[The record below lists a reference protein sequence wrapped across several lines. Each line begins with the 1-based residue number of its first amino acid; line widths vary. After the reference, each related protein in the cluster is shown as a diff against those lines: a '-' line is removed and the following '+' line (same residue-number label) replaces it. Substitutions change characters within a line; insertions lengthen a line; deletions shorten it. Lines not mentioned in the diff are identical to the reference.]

1 MKAIQFSAPGGPET
15 IAEVDIPAPV
25 PARGQLAI
33 AVRFAGLNF
42 VDVLARRGAPGYASV
57 WPFVPGMEV
66 GGEVTALGEG
76 VTGFEVG
83 DTVVAFTVNGA
94 GLAESVVAEAG
105 LAARVPDGL
114 ALEAAT
120 TVPLTWATAV
130 GLARAAHVT
139 AADRILVTGASGGVG
154 DALAAAL
161 ALRQPRALI
170 GGTSAR
176 SAATLADAYR
186 PAIRDADFAANARKA
201 ANARQAT
208 DDEAPFDVIFESI
221 GGDVSAA
228 MPALLA
234 PGGRLVSYG
243 AAAGQPDPAAPTL
256 ADLRRNNWTTVGFS
270 IVNRARSDASAV
282 GDLIAGVFALTAEGL
297 AIPAP
302 RVIGWSEAI
311 DAHIAQ
317 AENRSPGKTVV
328 AVRG

>member
-1 MKAIQFSAPGGPET
+1 MKAIEFSAPGGPENV
-15 IAEVDIPAPV
+15 AEVDIPAPT
-25 PARGQLAI
+25 PAPGQLAI

-42 VDVLARRGAPGYASV
+42 VDVLARRGAPGYASA

-76 VTGFEVG
+76 VSGFAVG
-83 DTVVAFTVNGA
+83 DTVVAFTVDGG
-94 GLAESVVAEAG
+94 GLAETVVAEAG

-130 GLARAAHVT
+130 GLACAAHVA
-139 AADRILVTGASGGVG
+139 AADRVLVTGAGGGVG
-154 DALAAAL
+154 DALAAVL
-161 ALRQPRALI
+161 ALRHPTALV

-176 SAATLADAYR
+176 SAATLAAAYR
-186 PAIRDADFAANARKA
+186 PAIRDAEFAANARKA
-201 ANARQAT
+201 A
-208 DDEAPFDVIFESI
+208 DDSLFDVVLESI

-256 ADLRRNNWTTVGFS
+256 ADLRRNNWTTSGFS
-270 IVNRARSDASAV
+270 IINRARGDAAAV
-282 GDLIAGVFALTAEGL
+282 GDLIAAVFALTAEGL

-302 RVIGWSEAI
+302 RVIGWSEAAE
-311 DAHIAQ
+311 AHIAQ

>member
-1 MKAIQFSAPGGPET
+1 MKAIQFSAPGGPDT

-25 PARGQLAI
+25 PAPGQIAI

-42 VDVLARRGAPGYASV
+42 VDVLARRGAPGYAST

-83 DTVVAFTVNGA
+83 DTVVAFTVDGG
-94 GLAESVVAEAG
+94 GLAGTVVAEAG

-154 DALAAAL
+154 DALAAVL
-161 ALRQPRALI
+161 ALRKPRALI

-201 ANARQAT
+201 AA
-208 DDEAPFDVIFESI
+208 DSEASSGTSI
-221 GGDVSAA
+221 GSISPVT
-228 MPALLA
+228 ALRR
-234 PGGRLVSYG
+234 PPRLI
-243 AAAGQPDPAAPTL
+243 PAAVNTPASCCATVVPTTTSPW
-256 ADLRRNNWTTVGFS
+256 RRAGSTAPAVPEKKRASGLMWLS
-270 IVNRARSDASAV
+270 ISVATMAAFT
-282 GDLIAGVFALTAEGL
+282 L
-297 AIPAP
+297 PAP
-302 RVIGWSEAI
+302 ERPITTSRPFRTPARKTYPSTV
-311 DAHIAQ
+311 
-317 AENRSPGKTVV
+317 RSRPF
-328 AVRG
+328 

>member
-15 IAEVDIPAPV
+15 VAEVDVPAPV
-25 PARGQLAI
+25 PSPGQLAI

-42 VDVLARRGAPGYASV
+42 VDVLARRGAPGYASA
-57 WPFVPGMEV
+57 WPFAPGMEV

-76 VTGFEVG
+76 VTGFDVG
-83 DTVVAFTVNGA
+83 DTVVAFTVDGG
-94 GLAESVVAEAG
+94 GLAETVVAEAG
-105 LAARVPDGL
+105 LAARVPQGL

-130 GLARAAHVT
+130 GLARAAHIT

-154 DALAAAL
+154 DALAAVL
-161 ALRQPRALI
+161 ALQQPRALI
-170 GGTSAR
+170 GGTSVR
-176 SAATLADAYR
+176 SAGTLADVYR

-201 ANARQAT
+201 VAAAA
-208 DDEAPFDVIFESI
+208 DEAPFDVVLESI

-228 MPALLA
+228 MPGLLA

-243 AAAGQPDPAAPTL
+243 AAAGRPDPAAPTL
-256 ADLRRNNWTTVGFS
+256 ADLRRNNWTTAGFS
-270 IVNRARSDASAV
+270 IINRARSNAGAV
-282 GDLIAGVFALTAEGL
+282 GDLIAGVFALTDEGL

-311 DAHIAQ
+311 EAHIAQ

-328 AVRG
+328 AVQG

>member
-15 IAEVDIPAPV
+15 IAEADIPAPA
-25 PARGQLAI
+25 PASGQLAI

-42 VDVLARRGAPGYASV
+42 VDVLARRGAPGYASG

-66 GGEVTALGEG
+66 GGEVTALGDG
-76 VTGFEVG
+76 VTGFAVG
-83 DTVVAFTVNGA
+83 DTVVAFTVDGG
-94 GLAESVVAEAG
+94 GLAETVVAEAG
-105 LAARVPDGL
+105 LTARVPHGL

-120 TVPLTWATAV
+120 TAPLTWATAV
-130 GLARAAHVT
+130 GLARAAHVA
-139 AADRILVTGASGGVG
+139 AADRVLVTGAGGGVG
-154 DALAAAL
+154 DALAAVL
-161 ALRQPRALI
+161 ALRQPTALV

-176 SAATLADAYR
+176 SAATLAAAYR

-201 ANARQAT
+201 N
-208 DDEAPFDVIFESI
+208 DDALFDVVLESI

-243 AAAGQPDPAAPTL
+243 AAAGQPDPDAPTL
-256 ADLRRNNWTTVGFS
+256 AELRRNNWTTAGFS
-270 IVNRARSDASAV
+270 IINRARGDASAV
-282 GDLIAGVFALTAEGL
+282 GALIAGVLALTAEGL

-311 DAHIAQ
+311 EAHVAQ

-328 AVRG
+328 SVRG

>member
-1 MKAIQFSAPGGPET
+1 MKAIQFSGPGGPET

-25 PARGQLAI
+25 PSPGQLAI

-42 VDVLARRGAPGYASV
+42 VDVLARRGAPGYASA

-83 DTVVAFTVNGA
+83 DTVVAFTVDGG
-94 GLAESVVAEAG
+94 GLAGTVVAEAG
-105 LAARVPDGL
+105 LAARVPDDL

-154 DALAAAL
+154 DALAAVL

-186 PAIRDADFAANARKA
+186 PAIRDADFAANSRKA
-201 ANARQAT
+201 AA
-208 DDEAPFDVIFESI
+208 DEAPFDVILESI

-270 IVNRARSDASAV
+270 IINRARSDAGAV

-311 DAHIAQ
+311 EAHIAQ